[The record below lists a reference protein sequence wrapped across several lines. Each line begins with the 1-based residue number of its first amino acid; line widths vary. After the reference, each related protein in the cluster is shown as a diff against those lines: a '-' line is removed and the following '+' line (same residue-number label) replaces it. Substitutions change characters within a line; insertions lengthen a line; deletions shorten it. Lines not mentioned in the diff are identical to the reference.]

1 MKYTLYATIGLP
13 GSGKETWAK
22 TQGLPVIDVEVIK
35 DQLTP
40 LNQRSKKEAEV
51 LNDVQRLI
59 HSLFI
64 SGNPVVILLAENL
77 TQKDREFWKND
88 SEWQTNFREFYIT
101 EQEAIRAAIQA
112 GASKTILDQI
122 KAKAKAYEP
131 LSPSLPK

>member
-13 GSGKETWAK
+13 GSGKEIWAK

-35 DQLTP
+35 DQLTH
-40 LNQRSKKEAEV
+40 QRSKKEAEV

-88 SEWQTNFREFYIT
+88 SEWQTNFREFHIT
-101 EQEAIRAAIQA
+101 EREAIRAAIQA